1 MANQNIIEKQQVR
14 GTSASIAQY
23 AGKEGQIVFN
33 KDNKR
38 LHVMSGTVGQSTQY
52 LSTAQAATKTQ
63 LGAKLDAS
71 TYNSEKASFATKSQI
86 PDVSTLATKTEVTS
100 GLASKVNTSTYTADK
115 ATFALKTEIPD
126 TSGLAT
132 KAQVSAKLDTSTYN
146 ADKNTFAL
154 KTQIPDTSG
163 FATTTAL
170 TQGLAGKANTTHTHA
185 ISDITNLQTTL
196 DGKAA
201 SSHNHDSTY
210 IKISGSRGNVGGYE
224 NLQSQSTAL
233 TVSNTTRDGCCITGA
248 VKITVNNGSSGQT
261 WTKTIGITNASA
273 TVSLGSSWK
282 WVGGSAPTIA
292 ANGVLVV
299 HWCGTF
305 GIANF
310 VSPS

>member
-14 GTSASIAQY
+14 GSSASIAKY

-38 LHVMSGTVGQSTQY
+38 LHVMSGTAGQSTQY

-63 LGAKLDAS
+63 LGTKLDAS
-71 TYNSEKASFATKSQI
+71 TYNSEKTSFATKSQI
-86 PDVSTLATKTEVTS
+86 STLATKAEVTS
-100 GLASKVNTSTYTADK
+100 GLANKVNTSTYTADK
-115 ATFALKTEIPD
+115 ATFALKTQIPD

-132 KAQVSAKLDTSTYN
+132 K
-146 ADKNTFAL
+146 
-154 KTQIPDTSG
+154 TQLSG
-163 FATTTAL
+163 YATTTAL
-170 TQGLAGKANTTHTHA
+170 TQGLAGKANATHTHA
-185 ISDITNLQTTL
+185 ISDVTNLQTTL

-210 IKISGSRGNVGGYE
+210 IKIAGSRGNVGGYE
-224 NLQSQSTAL
+224 NLLSQATAL
-233 TVSNTTRDGCCITGA
+233 TVSNTTRDGCCVTGA

-273 TVSLGSSWK
+273 TVALGSSWK
-282 WVGGSAPTIA
+282 WVGDSAPTIA

>member
-14 GTSASIAQY
+14 GSSASIAKY

-38 LHVMSGTVGQSTQY
+38 LHVMSGTAGQSTQY
-52 LSTAQAATKTQ
+52 FSTAQAATKTQ
-63 LGAKLDAS
+63 LSSKLDTA
-71 TYNSEKASFATKSQI
+71 TYNSEKTSFATKSQ
-86 PDVSTLATKTEVTS
+86 VTS
-100 GLASKVNTSTYTADK
+100 GLANKVNTSTYTADK

-132 KAQVSAKLDTSTYN
+132 K
-146 ADKNTFAL
+146 
-154 KTQIPDTSG
+154 TQLSG
-163 FATTTAL
+163 YATTTAL
-170 TQGLAGKANTTHTHA
+170 TQGLAGKANASHTHEISNVTGLQGALNAKADTTSVAAKTHTHA
-185 ISDITNLQTTL
+185 ISDVTNLQTTL

-210 IKISGSRGNVGGYE
+210 IKIAGSRGNVGGYE
-224 NLQSQSTAL
+224 NLLSQATAL
-233 TVSNTTRDGCCITGA
+233 TVSNTTRDGCCVTGA

-273 TVSLGSSWK
+273 TVTLGSSWK

>member
-86 PDVSTLATKTEVTS
+86 PDVSTLATKAEVTS
-100 GLASKVNTSTYTADK
+100 GLANKVNTSTYTADK

-132 KAQVSAKLDTSTYN
+132 
-146 ADKNTFAL
+146 
-154 KTQIPDTSG
+154 
-163 FATTTAL
+163 TTAL
-170 TQGLAGKANTTHTHA
+170 TQGLAGKLDKTAKATSAATADSVPWTGVTGAPTIPDTSGLIPKTGNRGTIGGYQTVVKATSISGTLSDSMYTDQTA
-185 ISDITNLQTTL
+185 IMVL
-196 DGKAA
+196 DG
-201 SSHNHDSTY
+201 
-210 IKISGSRGNVGGYE
+210 
-224 NLQSQSTAL
+224 TAG
-233 TVSNTTRDGCCITGA
+233 TAWTKV
-248 VKITVNNGSSGQT
+248 VKITSTDTV
-261 WTKTIGITNASA
+261 
-273 TVSLGSSWK
+273 TVSCSELWS
-282 WVGGSAPTIA
+282 WVGGSAPQIKAPGLLVCHWNNDGGFINFLSGA
-292 ANGVLVV
+292 A
-299 HWCGTF
+299 
-305 GIANF
+305 
-310 VSPS
+310 

>member
-38 LHVMSGTVGQSTQY
+38 LHVMSGTAGQSTQY

-86 PDVSTLATKTEVTS
+86 PDVSTLATKAEVTS

-132 KAQVSAKLDTSTYN
+132 K
-146 ADKNTFAL
+146 
-154 KTQIPDTSG
+154 TQLGSY
-163 FATTTAL
+163 ATTTAL
-170 TQGLAGKANTTHTHA
+170 TQGLAGKLDTT
-185 ISDITNLQTTL
+185 
-196 DGKAA
+196 GKAA
-201 SSHNHDSTY
+201 SATVADSANAVAWDNV
-210 IKISGSRGNVGGYE
+210 SGKPTIPDASTLIPKSNDRGTLYGWESGGADFNGASRTINKNSADVSIMMQSGAGQSPITIDAQNNVDV
-224 NLQSQSTAL
+224 A
-233 TVSNTTRDGCCITGA
+233 
-248 VKITVNNGSSGQT
+248 
-261 WTKTIGITNASA
+261 WTKVLKTQGATSITPVNGTWIWAS
-273 TVSLGSSWK
+273 
-282 WVGGSAPTIA
+282 GSAPDIG
-292 ANGVLVV
+292 NGNGMLIVHWNYGLGVLNY
-299 HWCGTF
+299 
-305 GIANF
+305 I
-310 VSPS
+310 PIPEY